1 MAPVPECVLRFD
13 VQAEDGAHCES
24 SIVIDSTVN
33 GRSYGGLGLV
43 RKIDTELLGRVA
55 HRKTLK
61 SGLLGLPLGG
71 AKAVIVAPP
80 RATASQ
86 VARLLSLFGQ
96 AAGPLLTTRRYSPS
110 GELGLDDADVRCMLL
125 DCGVRLP
132 RHSLQGRSSRYAG
145 LTVALASLAALR
157 VAGIRLS
164 GATAAVEGFGKV
176 GSSTALALHERGVKV
191 VAISTDR
198 GALFDADGLDVPDL
212 VRRLEHHGSSFV
224 SRHIDADR
232 IPAEEL
238 RRLAVDVFC
247 PCALPAGI
255 DVATVGR
262 LRCRALV
269 AGANVPLQP
278 GGEDVLVDRGV
289 VYIPDIV
296 ANCGGVLG
304 ATLSFGGLSSS
315 ATLRFIEQRFPSL
328 IEWLM
333 GMAEREGIPLH
344 EFATRYA
351 EERFVTAKREAERR
365 HGGLSLFDLALRMY
379 RRGLVPPAL
388 VRPFST
394 RVVAARLSPDNGASD
409 VVLEWAHA
417 AGRS

>member
-1 MAPVPECVLRFD
+1 MAPVPECLLRFD
-13 VQAEDGAHCES
+13 MQAEDGAHCES

-43 RKIDTELLGRVA
+43 REIDTESLGQVA

-71 AKAVIVAPP
+71 AKAAIVAPP
-80 RATASQ
+80 HATASQ

-110 GELGLDDADVRCMLL
+110 GELGLDDADVHCMLS

-132 RHSLQGRSSRYAG
+132 RHSLRGRSSLYTG

-157 VAGIRLS
+157 VAGVRLS
-164 GATAAVEGFGKV
+164 GPTAAVEGFGKV
-176 GSSTALALHERGVKV
+176 GSATALALHERGVKV
-191 VAISTDR
+191 VAVSTDM

-212 VRRLEHHGSSFV
+212 VRRLGHHGSSFV
-224 SRHIDADR
+224 NKHIDADR

-255 DVATVGR
+255 DVAAVGQ

-269 AGANVPLQP
+269 AGANAPLQP
-278 GGEDVLVDRGV
+278 GGEDVLVGKGV
-289 VYIPDIV
+289 VYVPDIV
-296 ANCGGVLG
+296 ASCGGMLG
-304 ATLSFGGLSSS
+304 ATLSFGGLSTS
-315 ATLRFIEQRFPSL
+315 ATLRFIEQRFPPL
-328 IEWLM
+328 VEWLM
-333 GMAEREGIPLH
+333 GMAEHEGIPLH
-344 EFATRYA
+344 ELATRYA
-351 EERFVTAKREAERR
+351 EERFVAAKREAERCQGR
-365 HGGLSLFDLALRMY
+365 LSPFDLALRLY

-394 RVVAARLSPDNGASD
+394 RAVAARLSPGNGTSD

>member
-1 MAPVPECVLRFD
+1 VAPIPECLLRFD

-43 RKIDTELLGRVA
+43 REIDTESLGQVA

-71 AKAVIVAPP
+71 AKAAIVAPP
-80 RATASQ
+80 HATASQ

-96 AAGPLLTTRRYSPS
+96 AARPLLTTRRYSPS
-110 GELGLDDADVRCMLL
+110 GELGLDDADVHCMLS

-132 RHSLQGRSSRYAG
+132 RHSLRGRSSLYTG

-157 VAGIRLS
+157 VAGVRLS
-164 GATAAVEGFGKV
+164 GPTAAVEGFGKV
-176 GSSTALALHERGVKV
+176 GSATALALHERGVKV
-191 VAISTDR
+191 VAVSTDR

-212 VRRLEHHGSSFV
+212 VRRLGHHGSSFV
-224 SRHIDADR
+224 SKHIDADR

-255 DVATVGR
+255 DVAAVGQ
-262 LRCRALV
+262 LRCRTLV
-269 AGANVPLQP
+269 AGANAPLQP
-278 GGEDVLVDRGV
+278 GGEDVLVGKGV
-289 VYIPDIV
+289 VYVPDIV
-296 ANCGGVLG
+296 ASCGGMLG
-304 ATLSFGGLSSS
+304 ATLSFGGLSTS
-315 ATLRFIEQRFPSL
+315 ATLRFIEQRFPPL
-328 IEWLM
+328 VEWLM
-333 GMAEREGIPLH
+333 GMAEHEGIPLH

-351 EERFVTAKREAERR
+351 EERFVAAKREAERCQGR
-365 HGGLSLFDLALRMY
+365 LSPFDLALRLY

-394 RVVAARLSPDNGASD
+394 RAVAARLRPGNDTSYVA
-409 VVLEWAHA
+409 LKWAHA
-417 AGRS
+417 AGR